1 MWWAKVRES
10 TEQEIN
16 VDLKPFSLVQVNYDN
31 NKADGD
37 NFKYWEQDDSDNTLL
52 ELRAGVAAQRQ
63 GQEIWDTFFI
73 NLLRARH
80 EDRIDLTDADA
91 INTVAEASGVD
102 MGRFAE
108 DLADPEILREI
119 GESHTEAVE
128 VHGAFGVPLYVF
140 PNGNSAFVKMF
151 IPSSEESGSVYDNL
165 VEMVADHK
173 HVGEIKRPSPPWPY
187 EGVRS

>member
-1 MWWAKVRES
+1 
-10 TEQEIN
+10 
-16 VDLKPFSLVQVNYDN
+16 
-31 NKADGD
+31 
-37 NFKYWEQDDSDNTLL
+37 
-52 ELRAGVAAQRQ
+52 
-63 GQEIWDTFFI
+63 
-73 NLLRARH
+73 
-80 EDRIDLTDADA
+80 
-91 INTVAEASGVD
+91 

>member
-10 TEQEIN
+10 TDQEIN
-16 VDLKPFSLVQVNYDN
+16 VNLKPFSLVQVNYDN

-91 INTVAEASGVD
+91 INAVAEASGVD
-102 MGRFAE
+102 MGQFAE

-151 IPSSEESGSVYDNL
+151 IPSSEESGSIYDNL

>member
-10 TEQEIN
+10 TDQEIN

-63 GQEIWDTFFI
+63 GPEIWDTFFI

>member
-1 MWWAKVRES
+1 MWWANVRES
-10 TEQEIN
+10 TDQEIN

-63 GQEIWDTFFI
+63 GPEIWDTFFI

-128 VHGAFGVPLYVF
+128 VHGAFGVPPVRVPQRQF
-140 PNGNSAFVKMF
+140 
-151 IPSSEESGSVYDNL
+151 
-165 VEMVADHK
+165 
-173 HVGEIKRPSPPWPY
+173 
-187 EGVRS
+187 GVREDVYPFVRRVGLRLRQPGRDGCRPQARGRNQATFPAVAV

>member
-1 MWWAKVRES
+1 MWWANVRES
-10 TEQEIN
+10 TDQEIN

-63 GQEIWDTFFI
+63 GPEIWDTFFI

>member
-1 MWWAKVRES
+1 MWWANVRES
-10 TEQEIN
+10 TDQEIN

-63 GQEIWDTFFI
+63 GPEIWDTFFI

-128 VHGAFGVPLYVF
+128 IHGAFGVPLYVF

-151 IPSSEESGSVYDNL
+151 IPSTEESGSVYDNL

>member
-1 MWWAKVRES
+1 MWWAKVRE
-10 TEQEIN
+10 TTDYEIN

-37 NFKYWEQDDSDNTLL
+37 DFKYWEQDDSDNTLL
-52 ELRAGVAAQRQ
+52 ELRAGIAAQRQ
-63 GQEIWDTFFI
+63 GEEVFDKFFI

-80 EDRIDLTDADA
+80 EDRIDLTDAVA
-91 INTVAEASGVD
+91 INAVAEASGVD

-108 DLADPEILREI
+108 DLADPEVLKEI

-140 PNGNSAFVKMF
+140 PNGNSGFVKMF
-151 IPSSEESGSVYDNL
+151 IPAEEESGSIYENL
-165 VEMVADHK
+165 VEMISDHK
-173 HVGEIKRPSPPWPY
+173 HVGEVKRPSPPWPY
-187 EGVRS
+187 EGVRG